1 MYLGRLFVLSGP
13 SGAGKGTICKEL
25 LKNSERMVLS
35 ISMTTRSPREGEVD
49 GINYHFVTK
58 EQFEENIKEDGF
70 LEYAQVFENYYG
82 TPKQLVIDTLKSGK
96 DVLLEIDTQGAMQI
110 KKAYPDAIFI
120 FILPP
125 SMKELRRRITN
136 RGTEDAST
144 MELRLREALTEIEY
158 VEKYD
163 YAVVNDQLIVAV
175 DRVKTIV
182 RAEHLKVA
190 EGIKDIINRYKE
202 DENAIPID

>member
-1 MYLGRLFVLSGP
+1 
-13 SGAGKGTICKEL
+13 
-25 LKNSERMVLS
+25 MVLS
-35 ISMTTRSPREGEVD
+35 ISMTTRKPREGEVD
-49 GINYHFVTK
+49 GINYHFVSEDEFK
-58 EQFEENIKEDGF
+58 KNIEEDGF
-70 LEYAQVFENYYG
+70 LEYAKVFENYYG
-82 TPKQLVIDTLKSGK
+82 TPRKMVMDTLHKGK
-96 DVLLEIDTQGAMQI
+96 DVLLEIDIQGAMQI
-110 KKAYPDAIFI
+110 KKAYPEAIFI

-136 RGTEDAST
+136 RGTEDSET
-144 MELRLREALTEIEY
+144 MELRLGEALSEIEY

-175 DRVKTIV
+175 DRVRTIV

-190 EGIKDIINRYKE
+190 EGIKDIIAKYKE